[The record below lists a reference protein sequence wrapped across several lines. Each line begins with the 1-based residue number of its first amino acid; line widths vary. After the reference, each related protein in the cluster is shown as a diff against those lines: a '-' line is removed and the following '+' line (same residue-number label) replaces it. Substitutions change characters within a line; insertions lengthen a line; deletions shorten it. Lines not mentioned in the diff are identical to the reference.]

1 MTGGATGTSHAASLR
16 VDAKRYTKQ
25 RGSLLWTTGNPQH
38 RVPHH
43 IKWTSFAPLGWT
55 NFAPP
60 LTLLGQ
66 RQLGATHLVLDGSR
80 LLVGD
85 LGLQQ
90 LADDSLHRMLALEAV
105 GEHLVERVAHAG
117 ELECGHHLQDLMA
130 LHGRP
135 PSSGRSGCN
144 RPPAQSEDAGSR
156 ASGSAPSRTAG
167 ADD

>member
-1 MTGGATGTSHAASLR
+1 MATARWLLPVAGAADQHGVALVGQEAADRQLADQR
-16 VDAKRYTKQ
+16 LVD
-25 RGSLLWTTGNPQH
+25 RGVGEVEVGQ
-38 RVPHH
+38 
-43 IKWTSFAPLGWT
+43 
-55 NFAPP
+55 
-60 LTLLGQ
+60 LLGQ

-135 PSSGRSGCN
+135 PLKRS
-144 RPPAQSEDAGSR
+144 
-156 ASGSAPSRTAG
+156 
-167 ADD
+167 